1 MKIFYCLIAVCFFLC
16 LNHLQAQSFYNGS
29 IEPVT
34 GSSVI
39 SCQDNPYWSVNTIG
53 NVFMTTV
60 GPQKMFMADNT
71 CGIGAAK
78 DGTYYIGLHYSP
90 TMLHGNQLLLEL
102 NANMIGGKA
111 YVFSF
116 YYKGPSPLV
125 GTGANLNYG
134 FAVNDTTVDTSAG
147 VFIVAPVDTVWRK
160 VTATVKPTINCR
172 FIWVGAVSASS
183 GGTDTATT
191 YVDDFVFNPSS
202 NVPDIEKSTAIHL
215 YPDPILST
223 ATIDLDDKISLPVNL
238 LIYDI
243 AGRVVMRRDDINA
256 KSITINSASLDKGMY
271 FLQLTDK
278 NSIRY
283 TTRFVAE

>member
-1 MKIFYCLIAVCFFLC
+1 MKTFYHLFAVCFFLC

-34 GSSVI
+34 GSSVV
-39 SCQDNPYWSVNTIG
+39 SCQDNIYWNINTIG

-78 DGTYYIGLHYSP
+78 DGTHYIGLHYSP

-102 NANMIGGKA
+102 NANMIGGQS

-116 YYKGPSPLV
+116 YYKGPSPLI

-134 FAVNDTTVDTSAG
+134 FAINDTTVDTTAV
-147 VFIVAPVDTVWRK
+147 VFIVAPVDTIWRK
-160 VTATVKPTINCR
+160 VTATITPAINCR
-172 FIWVGAVSASS
+172 FIWVAAEAPASGS
-183 GGTDTATT
+183 GDSATT
-191 YVDDFVFNPSS
+191 YVDDFVFNPIS
-202 NVPDIEKSTAIHL
+202 NVPDVSKTTAIHL
-215 YPDPILST
+215 YPDPVTTT
-223 ATIDLDDKISLPVNL
+223 ATLELDDNVALPCAMQV
-238 LIYDI
+238 YDI
-243 AGRVVMRRDDINA
+243 AGRKIMQQDNINT
-256 KSITINSASLDKGMY
+256 KKVNINRCSLEKGVY

-278 NSIRY
+278 KSARY